1 MSIIKHR
8 NFKIPYTQISNQIIN
23 DKRLSYKA
31 KGILIYVLSKPPNW
45 EVRVQDV
52 INQSPKEGITSIRS
66 GISELLLTGYA
77 ELRNDYDKEKNEL
90 TGRYYLFYHKPLFS
104 KGFREEKNKNKK
116 FKKGERII
124 FND

>member
-23 DKRLSYKA
+23 DPRLSYKA

-45 EVRVQDV
+45 VVRVTDL
-52 INQSPKEGITSIRS
+52 INRSPKEGLTSIRS
-66 GISELLLTGYA
+66 GISELLLAGYA
-77 ELRNDYDKEKNEL
+77 ELRNNYDKEKKEL

-104 KGFREEKNKNKK
+104 EGFREEVNKNKR
-116 FKKGERII
+116 FVKGE
-124 FND
+124 NLVKK

>member
-45 EVRVQDV
+45 EVRVRDLV
-52 INQSPKEGITSIRS
+52 NQSPKEGITAVRS

-77 ELRNDYDKEKNEL
+77 ELCNDRNKKTNAL

-104 KGFREEKNKNKK
+104 KGFREESNKNKRYRK
-116 FKKGERII
+116 DEFLQK
-124 FND
+124 